1 MKKAIGNFI
10 DTYGK
15 YMAAAAFAQKQQW
28 TKNELEYMVSLFR
41 DDSQR

>member
-1 MKKAIGNFI
+1 MKKAFENFI

-15 YMAAAAFAQKQQW
+15 YMAVAAFAQKQW

>member
-1 MKKAIGNFI
+1 MKKAIENFM

-15 YMAAAAFAQKQQW
+15 YIIASTFAQKQW
-28 TKNELEYMVSLFR
+28 TKNELEYVVSLFR

>member
-1 MKKAIGNFI
+1 MKKAIENFM

-15 YMAAAAFAQKQQW
+15 YIIVSGFAQKQW

>member
-1 MKKAIGNFI
+1 MKKAIGKFM

-15 YMAAAAFAQKQQW
+15 YMAVAAFAQKQW
-28 TKNELEYMVSLFR
+28 TKSELEYMVSLFR

>member
-1 MKKAIGNFI
+1 MKKAIENFM

-15 YMAAAAFAQKQQW
+15 YIVASTFAQKQW
-28 TKNELEYMVSLFR
+28 TKNELEYVVSLFR

>member
-1 MKKAIGNFI
+1 MKKAFGNFM

-15 YMAAAAFAQKQQW
+15 YIIVSAYAQKQW
-28 TKNELEYMVSLFR
+28 SKSELEYMVSLFR